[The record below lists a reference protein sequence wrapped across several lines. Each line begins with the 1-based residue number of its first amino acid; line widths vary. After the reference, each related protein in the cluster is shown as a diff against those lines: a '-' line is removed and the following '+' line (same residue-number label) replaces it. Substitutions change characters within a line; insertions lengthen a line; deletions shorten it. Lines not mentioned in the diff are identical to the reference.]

1 MRKLNT
7 REYVLIV
14 LLGVVAVFLFY
25 YNRDAGLGGRQSDDL
40 AGEDLDFGD
49 PPWVRLDR
57 LVAQLDGYDA
67 GGRDLFKYYTP
78 PPPKREQVK
87 PPPRREPVERPPRP
101 AVQRERPRPVDTGPK
116 PPAINFSYLG
126 YLGPKDKKIA
136 VFEDGDQVTLARA
149 GDVVKDHFR
158 VVEFGFEAVVMG
170 YVDERFKDQ
179 TSEIRQKAG
188 APASRGRG
196 RR

>member
-1 MRKLNT
+1 MRKLST
-7 REYVLIV
+7 REYVLVV
-14 LLGVVAVFLFY
+14 LLGVVAIFLFY
-25 YNRDAGLGGRQSDDL
+25 YNRDAGLGGRQSDEL

-49 PPWVRLDR
+49 APWVRLDR
-57 LVAQLDGYDA
+57 LAGQLEGFDAQ
-67 GGRDLFKYYTP
+67 GRDLFKYYTP
-78 PPPKREQVK
+78 PPPKQAAK
-87 PPPRREPVERPPRP
+87 APPPRAPVERPQRP
-101 AVQRERPRPVDTGPK
+101 AVQREAPKPVNTGPK

-126 YLGPKDKKIA
+126 YLGPKDQKIA
-136 VFEDGDQVTLARA
+136 VFEDGNQVTLARA

-188 APASRGRG
+188 ASTSRGRG